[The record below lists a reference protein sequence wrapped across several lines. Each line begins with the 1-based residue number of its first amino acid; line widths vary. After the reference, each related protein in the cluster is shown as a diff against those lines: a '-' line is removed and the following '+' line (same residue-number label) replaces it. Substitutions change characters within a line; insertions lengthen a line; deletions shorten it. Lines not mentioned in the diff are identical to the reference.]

1 MQLENRRY
9 SASQIF
15 EILQNLVPTPSAL
28 VIIPYLLALVIQ
40 LECLSWTHTW
50 THRFSKSF
58 RKSAEKVSRE
68 TTTHQADTLQAKGW
82 EASAVHLTK
91 FCEVCQDPS
100 STLKS
105 GEGVKGTQKDL

>member
-68 TTTHQADTLQAKGW
+68 TTTHQADTLQ
-82 EASAVHLTK
+82 V
-91 FCEVCQDPS
+91 
-100 STLKS
+100 
-105 GEGVKGTQKDL
+105 